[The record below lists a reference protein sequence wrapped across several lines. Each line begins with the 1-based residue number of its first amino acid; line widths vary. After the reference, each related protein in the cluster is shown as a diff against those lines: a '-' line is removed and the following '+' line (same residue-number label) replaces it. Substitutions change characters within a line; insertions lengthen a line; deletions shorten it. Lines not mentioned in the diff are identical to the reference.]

1 MQIDI
6 KTSGVKPVRNTYA
19 YVEKRFG
26 DKVASRYQEASYDIQ
41 EEINFH
47 YRPLWQPEH
56 EIFDTDR
63 TVIKMKDWYVLK
75 DPRQLYYGTYTQTRA
90 RQQEVLESNFT
101 FVEKNHVLNTIS
113 ADLVTKAENLLI
125 PLRHYEWGAN
135 MNNSFIT
142 GYAYGATLTNAT
154 MFATMDRLGSAQYIT
169 RIGLLIDGNQGTSL
183 EQAKQNWLEH
193 PSWQPLRKSVE
204 NMLVLKDWYE
214 LFVAQNLVFDGYIY
228 PLVKHI
234 IDRDLV
240 AHGASA
246 ISLLTA
252 FMNEWFDET
261 QPWVNSV
268 IKTTAA
274 ESEENRA
281 QILAWIK
288 KWQVQAQTVAISLL
302 KLVDADESDVVL
314 IDEIFT
320 KRLSKIGLIAKEVA
334 A

>member
-6 KTSGVKPVRNTYA
+6 KTSGVKPIRNTYA

-26 DKVASRYQEASYDIQ
+26 DKPASRYQEASYYIQ
-41 EEINFH
+41 EEVNFH

-63 TVIKMKDWYVLK
+63 TVIKMQDWYALK
-75 DPRQLYYGTYTQTRA
+75 DPRQFYYGTYTQTRA
-90 RQQEVLESNFT
+90 RQQDVLESNFT
-101 FVEKNHVLNTIS
+101 FVEKNHVLNTIAS
-113 ADLVTKAENLLI
+113 ELLEKAEKLLI

-169 RIGLLIDGNQGTSL
+169 RIGLLLDGNQGSSL
-183 EQAKQNWLEH
+183 ERAKTAWMDVPE
-193 PSWQPLRKSVE
+193 WQPLRENIE
-204 NMLVLKDWYE
+204 NMFVLTDWYE

-240 AHGASA
+240 AQGASA
-246 ISLLTA
+246 ISLLTS
-252 FMNEWFDET
+252 FMSEWFEET

-268 IKTTAA
+268 IKTTAL
-274 ESEENRA
+274 ESDENRQ
-281 QILAWIK
+281 QIMQWID
-288 KWQVQAQTVAISLL
+288 KWQLNVRSVVLSILRSM
-302 KLVDADESDVVL
+302 DGEESDLEL
-314 IDEIFT
+314 IEGIFA
-320 KRLSKIGLIAKEVA
+320 KRMVKIGLLAKESIA
-334 A
+334 

>member
-6 KTSGVKPVRNTYA
+6 KTSGVKPIRNTYA

-26 DKVASRYQEASYDIQ
+26 DKPASRYQEASYDIQ
-41 EEINFH
+41 EEVNFH

-63 TVIKMKDWYVLK
+63 TVIKMQDWYALK
-75 DPRQLYYGTYTQTRA
+75 DPRQFYYGTYTQTRA
-90 RQQEVLESNFT
+90 RQQDVLESNFN

-113 ADLVTKAENLLI
+113 SELLKKAEKLLI

-169 RIGLLIDGNQGTSL
+169 RIGLLLDGNQGTSL
-183 EQAKQNWLEH
+183 ERAKTAWMDE
-193 PSWQPLRKSVE
+193 PAWQSLRENIE
-204 NMLVLKDWYE
+204 NMFVLKDWYE

-240 AHGASA
+240 AQGASA

-252 FMNEWFDET
+252 FMSEWFEET

-268 IKTTAA
+268 IKTTAL
-274 ESEENRA
+274 ESDANHQ
-281 QILAWIK
+281 QIMQWIE
-288 KWQVQAQTVAISLL
+288 KWQVQVRGVVLSILKSL
-302 KLVDADESDVVL
+302 DGDESDLEL
-314 IDEIFT
+314 IEVIFA
-320 KRLSKIGLIAKEVA
+320 KRMVKIDLLAKESIA
-334 A
+334 